1 MSQYFVVVAFYNAG
15 HVVHATI
22 ADLDIA
28 SVENF
33 VKGTTRVKMFVDE
46 LEEDFADIC

>member
-33 VKGTTRVKMFVDE
+33 VKGMTCVEMFVDK
-46 LEEDFADIC
+46 LEEGFADIC